1 MSAKAMRIYV
11 SIKPNAKVKK
21 VEKTD
26 ESHFKV
32 WVKESPVDGKA
43 NFALIKALAGYF
55 DIAPSRV
62 EIISGHSSKKKEVE
76 II

>member
-1 MSAKAMRIYV
+1 MKIFV

-21 VEKTD
+21 VEKINK
-26 ESHFKV
+26 SHFKV

-62 EIISGHSSKKKEVE
+62 EIISGHFLKKKVVE

>member
-1 MSAKAMRIYV
+1 MSAKAMKIFV

-26 ESHFKV
+26 EGHFKV
-32 WVKESPVDGKA
+32 WVKESPVGGEA
-43 NFALIKALAGYF
+43 NTALIKMLAGYF
-55 DIAPSRV
+55 DIASSRI
-62 EIISGHSSKKKEVE
+62 EIISGHSLKKKVVE

>member
-1 MSAKAMRIYV
+1 MKIFV
-11 SIKPNAKVKK
+11 SIKPNAKINK

-43 NFALIKALAGYF
+43 NLALMKALAGYF
-55 DIAPSRV
+55 DIAPSRI
-62 EIISGHSSKKKEVE
+62 EIVSGHSSKKKVVE
-76 II
+76 MI

>member
-1 MSAKAMRIYV
+1 MLKEMKIFV
-11 SIKPNAKVKK
+11 SIKPGAKVKK

-43 NFALIKALAGYF
+43 NLALMKALAGYF
-55 DIAPSRV
+55 DIAPSRI
-62 EIISGHSSKKKEVE
+62 EIVSGHSSKKKVVE
-76 II
+76 MI

>member
-1 MSAKAMRIYV
+1 MGTKVMKIFV

-32 WVKESPVDGKA
+32 WVKKSPVEGKA
-43 NFALIKALAGYF
+43 NLALIKTLAGYF
-55 DIAPSRV
+55 DIASSRV
-62 EIISGHSSKKKEVE
+62 SIISGHSSKKKAVE
-76 II
+76 IK

>member
-11 SIKPNAKVKK
+11 SIKPNAKTKRVDKIN
-21 VEKTD
+21 

-43 NFALIKALAGYF
+43 NLALIKALAGYF

-62 EIISGHSSKKKEVE
+62 EIISGHFLKKKVVE

>member
-1 MSAKAMRIYV
+1 MRIYV

-21 VEKTD
+21 VEKIN

-43 NFALIKALAGYF
+43 NQAVIKILAEHF
-55 DIAPSRV
+55 SIAPSR
-62 EIISGHSSKKKEVE
+62 ISITSGHKTKKKIIE
-76 II
+76 IT

>member
-1 MSAKAMRIYV
+1 MKIFV
-11 SIKPNAKVKK
+11 SIKPNAKAKK
-21 VEKTD
+21 IEKAD

-43 NFALIKALAGYF
+43 NLALVKILAGHF

-62 EIISGHSSKKKEVE
+62 SIVSGHSSNKKVVE
-76 II
+76 IK

>member
-1 MSAKAMRIYV
+1 MKIFV
-11 SIKPNAKVKK
+11 SIKPNAKINK

-32 WVKESPVDGKA
+32 WVKKSPVDGKA
-43 NFALIKALAGYF
+43 NLALVKILAGYF

-62 EIISGHSSKKKEVE
+62 SIVSGHSSNKKVVE
-76 II
+76 IK

>member
-11 SIKPNAKVKK
+11 SIKPNAKAKR
-21 VEKTD
+21 VEKID

-43 NFALIKALAGYF
+43 NTALIKMLAGYF
-55 DIAPSRV
+55 DIASSRI
-62 EIISGHSSKKKEVE
+62 EIISGHSSKKKVVE

>member
-1 MSAKAMRIYV
+1 MLKEMKIFV
-11 SIKPNAKVKK
+11 LIKPGAKVKK

-32 WVKESPVDGKA
+32 WVRESPVDGKA
-43 NFALIKALAGYF
+43 NAALVKILAGYF

-62 EIISGHSSKKKEVE
+62 EIISGHSSKKKAVE

>member
-1 MSAKAMRIYV
+1 MKTFV

-21 VEKTD
+21 VEKID

-43 NFALIKALAGYF
+43 NLALIKALAGYF

-62 EIISGHSSKKKEVE
+62 EIISGHSLKKKVVE